1 MLISYLGRYPSI
13 LRTSLLDVHLVTYL
27 GVRASNAKNKCFP
40 FEIKYMDSYLVSAK
54 YPHPSV
60 VEEDVLN

>member
-1 MLISYLGRYPSI
+1 MLIISGEVPKYLEDESSRRSSR
-13 LRTSLLDVHLVTYL
+13 LYL
-27 GVRASNAKNKCFP
+27 GVRASNAKNKCSP
-40 FEIKYMDSYLVSAK
+40 FEIKHMDSYLVSAK